1 MQAVFRSG
9 LCAAI
14 ILLSACS
21 PKPETA
27 KPKDSVV
34 AQSEDKKID
43 KDDKDDKDENDEK
56 DEKKEV
62 KSGVKNEAK
71 ESGESEEKEEKAEGK
86 EDFVTLTDQQIRAAG
101 IDVTPVRQA
110 FAGAIEAPAV
120 IAADPKQSA
129 VVSSSVG
136 GRVVE
141 VRRNLGEAVNRGDV
155 LAVIE
160 SRDIAQLRAEIEIA
174 KRQFELGQAT
184 FKREERLFGEK
195 VTSRQEFE
203 VARTSAQEAG
213 TRLRLA
219 EQQLAAAGG
228 AGGGQLNRLM
238 LRSPIK
244 GNVTAR
250 QIALGDIVE
259 PNTHLFEV
267 ANLNNLAVELSLSP
281 DDAARVAVGA
291 TVDVSTDGRN
301 GSARITSL
309 SRILDPTTR
318 QVRAIAL
325 LPNERGTW
333 RIGETARASI
343 ALSGSA
349 AGGQLAIPRTA
360 VQTVEDKPSVFV
372 RAKDGFAIKHV
383 VLGAAAAGY
392 VKVVSGLDGKEQ
404 IAVSNTYLLKAEH
417 GKGEAGD
424 DD

>member
-14 ILLSACS
+14 ILLSGCS

-34 AQSEDKKID
+34 AQSEETKV
-43 KDDKDDKDENDEK
+43 DKDEK
-56 DEKKEV
+56 DVTKDV
-62 KSGVKNEAK
+62 KSEAKSEAK
-71 ESGESEEKEEKAEGK
+71 ESGESEEKDEKAEGK

-101 IDVTPVRQA
+101 IDITPVRQA

-174 KRQFELGQAT
+174 RRQFELGQAT
-184 FKREERLFGEK
+184 FKREERLFAEK

-267 ANLNNLAVELSLSP
+267 ANLNNLSVELSLSP
-281 DDAARVAVGA
+281 DDAARVVVGA

-301 GSARITSL
+301 GSARITSM

-343 ALSGSA
+343 ALSGNT
-349 AGGQLAIPRTA
+349 GGGRLAIPRTA

-372 RAKDGFAIKHV
+372 RAKDGFAIKHI

>member
-21 PKPETA
+21 PKPETT

-34 AQSEDKKID
+34 VAQSEEMKID
-43 KDDKDDKDENDEK
+43 KDAKE
-56 DEKKEV
+56 EKKEAKSEV
-62 KSGVKNEAK
+62 KSESK
-71 ESGESEEKEEKAEGK
+71 ESGGSEEKEGEKEGK
-86 EDFVTLTDQQIRAAG
+86 EDFVTLSDQQIRAAG
-101 IDVTPVRQA
+101 IDVAPVRQS

-120 IAADPKQSA
+120 IAADPKQAA
-129 VVSSSVG
+129 VISSSVG

-141 VRRNLGEAVNRGDV
+141 VRRNLGEAVSRGDV

-160 SRDIAQLRAEIEIA
+160 SRDIAQLRADIEIA

-184 FKREERLFGEK
+184 FKREERLYGEK

-219 EQQLAAAGG
+219 EQQLSAAGG
-228 AGGGQLNRLM
+228 VGGGQLNRLI

-250 QIALGDIVE
+250 QIALGNIVE

-267 ANLNNLAVELSLSP
+267 ANLNNLSVELSLSP
-281 DDAARVAVGA
+281 DDAARLEVGA
-291 TVDVSTDGRN
+291 PVDVSTDGRT
-301 GSARITSL
+301 GSARITSM

-318 QVRAIAL
+318 QVRAIAM

-343 ALSGSA
+343 ALSGKA
-349 AGGQLAIPRTA
+349 GGGQLAIPRTA

-383 VLGAAAAGY
+383 VLGVAAAGY
-392 VKVVSGLDGKEQ
+392 VRILSGLEGNEQ

>member
-1 MQAVFRSG
+1 MQAVCRSG

-34 AQSEDKKID
+34 AQSEEKK
-43 KDDKDDKDENDEK
+43 NGK
-56 DEKKEV
+56 DEKKE
-62 KSGVKNEAK
+62 KKEAESEAK
-71 ESGESEEKEEKAEGK
+71 GEERGANEEKKGETEGK
-86 EDFVTLTDQQIRAAG
+86 KDFVTLSDQQIRAAG
-101 IDVTPVRQA
+101 IDITPVRQSI
-110 FAGAIEAPAV
+110 AGAIEAPAV
-120 IAADPKQSA
+120 IAADPRQAA

-141 VRRNLGEAVNRGDV
+141 VRRNLGEAVSRDDV

-160 SRDIAQLRAEIEIA
+160 SRDIAQLRADIEIA
-174 KRQFELGQAT
+174 ERQFELGQAT
-184 FKREERLFGEK
+184 FKREERLYVEK

-203 VARTSAQEAG
+203 IARTSAQAAG

-219 EQQLAAAGG
+219 KQQLSAAGG
-228 AGGGQLNRLM
+228 AGGGQLNHLM

-244 GNVTAR
+244 GHITAR
-250 QIALGDIVE
+250 QIAIGDIVE

-267 ANLNNLAVELSLSP
+267 ANLNNLSVEISLSP

-291 TVDVSTDGRN
+291 TVDVSTDGRT
-301 GSARITSL
+301 GSARITSM
-309 SRILDPTTR
+309 SQILDPTTR
-318 QVRAIAL
+318 QVRAIAK

-343 ALSGSA
+343 ALAGNA
-349 AGGQLAIPRTA
+349 GGGQLAIPRTA

-372 RAKDGFAIKHV
+372 RAKEGFAIKHV
-383 VLGAAAAGY
+383 VLGAVAAGF
-392 VKVVSGLDGKEQ
+392 VKVMSGLDGNEQ

-424 DD
+424 HD

>member
-43 KDDKDDKDENDEK
+43 KDDKD
-56 DEKKEV
+56 EKKEI

-141 VRRNLGEAVNRGDV
+141 VRRNLGEPVNRGDV

>member
-34 AQSEDKKID
+34 AQSEDKKI
-43 KDDKDDKDENDEK
+43 DKDDKDENDEK

>member
-1 MQAVFRSG
+1 MKAVCRSA

-14 ILLSACS
+14 ILSSACS
-21 PKPETA
+21 PKPETTA
-27 KPKDSVV
+27 PKVSEA
-34 AQSEDKKID
+34 AQSQ
-43 KDDKDDKDENDEK
+43 EK
-56 DEKKEV
+56 TQGK
-62 KSGVKNEAK
+62 GAN
-71 ESGESEEKEEKAEGK
+71 EEKEEPKSEAQGEPKEGSEGEEKEGEAAGK
-86 EDFVTLTDQQIRAAG
+86 EDFVALTDQQIRGAG
-101 IDVTPVRQA
+101 IDVRPVRQA

-120 IAADPKQSA
+120 IAADPKQAA

-141 VRRNLGEAVNRGDV
+141 VRRNLGEAVGRGDV

-160 SRDIAQLRAEIEIA
+160 SRDIAQLRADIEIA
-174 KRQFELGQAT
+174 KRQYELGQAA

-203 VARTSAQEAG
+203 VARTAAQEAG

-238 LRSPIK
+238 LRSPIQ

-259 PNTHLFEV
+259 PNAHLFEV
-267 ANLNNLAVELSLSP
+267 ANLNNLSVELSLSP
-281 DDAARVAVGA
+281 DDAARVDVGA
-291 TVDVSTDGRN
+291 SVDVSTDGRT
-301 GSARITSL
+301 GAARITSL
-309 SRILDPTTR
+309 SRILDPATR
-318 QVRAIAL
+318 QVRAIAM

-343 ALSGSA
+343 AL
-349 AGGQLAIPRTA
+349 AGKADAGQLAIPRTA
-360 VQTVEDKPSVFV
+360 LQTIEDKPSVFV

-392 VKVVSGLDGKEQ
+392 VKVSSGLEGNEQ

>member
-9 LCAAI
+9 LCATI
-14 ILLSACS
+14 ILVSACS

-27 KPKDSVV
+27 KPKETVL
-34 AQSEDKKID
+34 AQSEEKKNDKED
-43 KDDKDDKDENDEK
+43 KE
-56 DEKKEV
+56 EKKEG
-62 KSGVKNEAK
+62 KSEPKSEAK
-71 ESGESEEKEEKAEGK
+71 ESGGSEEKEGEEGK
-86 EDFVTLTDQQIRAAG
+86 EDFVTLSDQQIRAAG
-101 IDVTPVRQA
+101 IDVTPVRQS

-120 IAADPKQSA
+120 IAADPRQAA

-141 VRRNLGEAVNRGDV
+141 VRRNLGEAVSRGDV

-160 SRDIAQLRAEIEIA
+160 SRDIAQLRADIEIA

-184 FKREERLFGEK
+184 FKREERLYGEK

-219 EQQLAAAGG
+219 EQQLSAAGG

-250 QIALGDIVE
+250 QIALGDVVE

-267 ANLNNLAVELSLSP
+267 ANLNNLSVELALSP

-291 TVDVSTDGRN
+291 TVDVSTDGRT
-301 GSARITSL
+301 GSARITSM

-318 QVRAIAL
+318 QVRAIAM

-333 RIGETARASI
+333 RIGETARAFI
-343 ALSGSA
+343 ALSGEA
-349 AGGQLAIPRTA
+349 GGGQLAIPRTA

-372 RAKDGFAIKHV
+372 RAKDGFSIKHV

-392 VKVVSGLDGKEQ
+392 VKVLSGLEGNEQ